1 MESLSEKIKMFLSVN
16 SGSGDGR
23 GYGSGYGFAPGSGSG
38 PGSGL
43 GYSYGYDFGSGSGN
57 GYGLGSGSGDCYGS
71 GNGNGSISGYGYS
84 SGSGLGCGGSG
95 LGDGSGHGYGGR
107 LGGIASYNGEAVYA
121 IDGVPTV
128 IQQVRDNVAKGAI
141 LNFDLILTPCYI
153 AKEGNTFAH
162 GETLHKAMAALRE
175 KLFEDMPEEE
185 RIAAFIEEH
194 KTGVQYPVSDL
205 YNWHHRLTGS
215 CEMGRK
221 QFARDHNIDIDHD
234 KMTVEEFIEI
244 TKNAYGGGVIK
255 RLREAYDQK

>member
-38 PGSGL
+38 SGSGNAISL
-43 GYSYGYDFGSGSGN
+43 GDGRSYGSGDGSGGGYDFCRGYGDGYSTGFGDGSGSGC
-57 GYGLGSGSGDCYGS
+57 S
-71 GNGNGSISGYGYS
+71 SGYS
-84 SGSGLGCGGSG
+84 
-95 LGDGSGHGYGGR
+95 
-107 LGGIASYNGEAVYA
+107 GGITSYNGEAVYA

-128 IQQVRDNVAKGAI
+128 IRQVRDNVAKGAI

-194 KTGVQYPVSDL
+194 KMGAKYPVSDL

-221 QFARDHNIDIDHD
+221 QFARNHNIDIDHD
-234 KMTVEEFIEI
+234 EMTVEEFIEI
-244 TKNAYGGGVIK
+244 TKNAYGGEVIK
-255 RLREAYDQK
+255 KLRKAYDQK

>member
-38 PGSGL
+38 PG
-43 GYSYGYDFGSGSGN
+43 YGYGS
-57 GYGLGSGSGDCYGS
+57 GYGLGHGSGHGGLGSGDGDGS
-71 GNGNGSISGYGYS
+71 D
-84 SGSGLGCGGSG
+84 LGSG

-107 LGGIASYNGEAVYA
+107 PGGIASYNGEAVYA